1 MPCSRELFNVQ
12 YSMNADFFWS
22 ALFLPSCFLL
32 ILSLLPVHF
41 EIFQTLALQV
51 WIIMNEADEP
61 LLLKYPIKK
70 KNYNKTPL
78 VTCKVFFF

>member
-1 MPCSRELFNVQ
+1 MCPVARELFNVQ
-12 YSMNADFFWS
+12 YSMNTEIFFLT
-22 ALFLPSCFLL
+22 ALSLPSCFLL

-41 EIFQTLALQV
+41 GIFQTLALQV

-70 KNYNKTPL
+70 KL
-78 VTCKVFFF
+78 